1 MNKVTATFTAPTAE
15 DLRGFMSGVSLKHA
29 SIKRVRGLSV
39 IATWIGEAGEELD
52 TIQTLQD
59 EVSPRDLELY
69 AIDFSI

>member
-1 MNKVTATFTAPTAE
+1 
-15 DLRGFMSGVSLKHA
+15 MSGVSLKHA